1 MLKLV
6 SFLYVFFLF
15 FLYNVNLMKGLK
27 GCLNYVVVISLNDT
41 FCFFDNLDVRA
52 SLRAAQVMDDARLC
66 LNSICFGLID

>member
-1 MLKLV
+1 
-6 SFLYVFFLF
+6 
-15 FLYNVNLMKGLK
+15 MKGLK